1 MRSHGGPTAGTGQGF
16 FGSIQYLV
24 SRGIAVVDVDYGGST
39 GYGRAYRSRL
49 DGEWGVVDVDDCLNA
64 GRYLASIGEV
74 DPARMAC
81 EGGSASGYTTLAMLA
96 FRPGAM
102 AAGVSYFGIGDLTG
116 FDLTTHKFESRY
128 TERLVGPLPETE
140 ALWRERSPILHAE
153 RISVPM
159 LILQGLDDKVVP
171 PSQAEQIVAGLA
183 AKGIPHAYLRLRGRG
198 PRLPQAREHPPLV
211 PGGALVLR
219 PGLRLHARR
228 RAAAAGARPRLRSG
242 ARSGGR
248 RAQAVGRT
256 SSGAGRPRKPK

>member
-1 MRSHGGPTAGTGQGF
+1 HALLYRPTNPGFVGPADELPPLVVRSHGGPTSGSSRGF

-24 SRGIAVVDVDYGGST
+24 SRGVAVVDVDYGGST

-74 DPARMAC
+74 DPERMAC

-140 ALWRERSPILHAE
+140 ALWRERSPILHVE

-171 PSQAEQIVAGLA
+171 PSQAEQIVAGLT
-183 AKGIPHAYLRLRGRG
+183 AKGIPHAYLAYDGEGHGFRKLENIRRSYEAELSFYGQVFG
-198 PRLPQAREHPPLV
+198 FTPADELPPLE
-211 PGGALVLR
+211 LVR
-219 PGLRLHARR
+219 G
-228 RAAAAGARPRLRSG
+228 
-242 ARSGGR
+242 
-248 RAQAVGRT
+248 
-256 SSGAGRPRKPK
+256 